1 MNFAIDLIYNE
12 ETFIRACIAKDG
24 WALKKLYED
33 YYPSMYPVCKRYANN
48 EEDALD
54 ILHDGFI
61 KVFKNIEKYQIGTSL
76 VSWIKRVMV
85 NTAIDYYRKET
96 RRRSVDIEDAKYIAS
111 DNADVLSNISANE
124 IICLLQHLTPAYR
137 SVFNLYV
144 IEGYSHK
151 ELAGILNITES
162 TSRSNLVKA
171 RTKLKELIAKRFDV
185 GSAFFVNAEAQNNE
199 Q

>member
-1 MNFAIDLIYNE
+1 MNFAINLTYNE
-12 ETFIRACIAKDG
+12 EDFIRACIAKDG
-24 WALKKLYED
+24 VALKKLYED
-33 YYPSMYPVCKRYANN
+33 HYPIMFPICRRYANN

-61 KVFKNIEKYQIGTSL
+61 KVFKNIDKYQVGTSL
-76 VSWIKRVMV
+76 TAWIKRVMV
-85 NTAIDYYRKET
+85 NTSIDYYRKET
-96 RRRSVDIEDAKYIAS
+96 RRRSVDIEDAKSLAS
-111 DNADVLSNISANE
+111 DNPDALSEISAEE
-124 IICLLQHLTPAYR
+124 IIHLLQHLSPQYR

-151 ELAGILNITES
+151 ELAEMLNITES

-171 RTKLKELIAKRFDV
+171 RTKLKELLAVKYDV
-185 GSAFFVNAEAQNNE
+185 LSFSNAGVLRDE